1 MLNNILNI
9 EGASV
14 LNKEQQKSIIGGGE
28 CYVYRRD
35 SNGNAI
41 GWSGDENGNGLSVE
55 NAQSLYNEQFE
66 FADGSY
72 VSGYCCASCP
82 QFVQ

>member
-14 LNKEQQKSIIGGGE
+14 LTKEQQKSIIGGEG
-28 CYVYRRD
+28 CYVFVRD
-35 SNGNAI
+35 ANGNAI
-41 GWSGDENGNGLSVE
+41 GWRGGLDGLSLSVE
-55 NAQSLYNEQFE
+55 SAQTAYNNQQTFS
-66 FADGSY
+66 DDSY

-82 QFVQ
+82 AIQ